1 MTKLNQI
8 IAVANGKKTGSQK
21 SLTDIY
27 QKLSKTEL
35 FSGISRVYHPDD
47 DGGETLPSETKLLQM
62 KSSDAIGEAKRALTE
77 LFDVTL
83 TQDFANTQAKADV
96 IVDGEVVLS
105 NVPVTYLLFLEK
117 QITDIGTFV
126 SKLPTLDPAEQW
138 VFDSNTDS
146 YRTNPTV
153 SNRTK
158 KVLRN
163 HVKAE
168 ATDKHPAQVEVYSED
183 VKVGEWSTVK
193 FSGAIP
199 AKEKNE
205 ISSRISRLSDAV
217 KFARETANNLDVER
231 QTAGEAVLEY
241 IFG

>member
-1 MTKLNQI
+1 MAKLNQI
-8 IAVANGKKTGSQK
+8 IAVANGKKTGTQK

-27 QKLSKTEL
+27 QKLGKSEL
-35 FSGISRVYHPDD
+35 FSGITRVYHPDD
-47 DGGETLPSETKLLQM
+47 DGGETLPKETKMLQM
-62 KSSDAIGEAKRALTE
+62 KSSDAINEAKNALVE

-83 TQDFANTQAKADV
+83 TQDVANTQAKSDV
-96 IVDGEVVLS
+96 VVDGNTILS

-138 VFDSNTDS
+138 VFDPNTDS
-146 YRTNPTV
+146 YRTDPTV
-153 SNRTK
+153 TNRTK

-183 VKVGEWSTVK
+183 VKVGEWSTIK

-199 AKEKNE
+199 SKEKNE
-205 ISSRISRLSDAV
+205 KLCSICGFFSIPSSIRRI
-217 KFARETANNLDVER
+217 N
-231 QTAGEAVLEY
+231 
-241 IFG
+241 